1 MTTSDRLGTKKWVS
15 GIKSIHIQGR
25 NTNSF
30 SYLMIKKKCTTAK
43 NPFLLGTSK
52 TKNLGLEPRSPSI
65 IYDDSDEAFLLSL
78 INSEAVKKNIIMSRI
93 FLRAFLMHHLDC
105 CIIKVPQINI
115 IQMQKNKCGLLSVR
129 LREEKLKYCFLFLK
143 LNITY
148 LSR

>member
-1 MTTSDRLGTKKWVS
+1 MDWVQKT
-15 GIKSIHIQGR
+15 GFQVLKVRIQGK

-30 SYLMIKKKCTTAK
+30 SYSYTTSK
-43 NPFLLGTSK
+43 NPFLQGTSETKNPGLGT
-52 TKNLGLEPRSPSI
+52 RSRSI

-115 IQMQKNKCGLLSVR
+115 IQMQKINVMFTFLR
-129 LREEKLKYCFLFLK
+129 LREEE
-143 LNITY
+143 N
-148 LSR
+148 

>member
-15 GIKSIHIQGR
+15 GIKSIRIQGR

-30 SYLMIKKKCTTAK
+30 SYSYTTSK
-43 NPFLLGTSK
+43 NPFLQGTSK
-52 TKNLGLEPRSPSI
+52 TKNPGLGTLSQSI

-105 CIIKVPQINI
+105 CILKVPQINI
-115 IQMQKNKCGLLSVR
+115 IQMQKINMV
-129 LREEKLKYCFLFLK
+129 YFQAD
-143 LNITY
+143 
-148 LSR
+148 

>member
-1 MTTSDRLGTKKWVS
+1 MDWVQKT
-15 GIKSIHIQGR
+15 GFQVLKVWIQGRR

-30 SYLMIKKKCTTAK
+30 SYSYTTSK
-43 NPFLLGTSK
+43 NPFLQGTSK
-52 TKNLGLEPRSPSI
+52 TKNPGLGTRSQSI

-115 IQMQKNKCGLLSVR
+115 IQMQKINVVYFQSD
-129 LREEKLKYCFLFLK
+129 
-143 LNITY
+143 
-148 LSR
+148 